1 MSMARGGNALSMR
14 VNGCPLLF
22 ESKVAHF
29 RCDSDRGPQCPDP
42 VARGGGDDF
51 SVRPFDYLATW
62 DRSGELGF
70 GTIAGAWPEPGRTS
84 LLGLPPTRSL
94 RRPPHDVLGG
104 AGIEIVQLAGVVLF
118 KSVVARTLIG
128 RWEGGRR
135 NQHRVAT
142 RQGNQRQAVGSSA
155 VDG

>member
-1 MSMARGGNALSMR
+1 MTVRSFLKARLRISGVIQIAGLSAR
-14 VNGCPLLF
+14 T
-22 ESKVAHF
+22 
-29 RCDSDRGPQCPDP
+29 P

-104 AGIEIVQLAGVVLF
+104 AGIEIVQLAV
-118 KSVVARTLIG
+118 S
-128 RWEGGRR
+128 
-135 NQHRVAT
+135 
-142 RQGNQRQAVGSSA
+142 
-155 VDG
+155 